1 MYGQPQVLAPM
12 IYKNKLA
19 LANVGSQPS
28 LNIYNKIDGTLIKK
42 INHAEDRKFGGERH
56 GVV

>member
-1 MYGQPQVLAPM
+1 M

-42 INHAEDRKFGGERH
+42 INLHAEDRKFGGETPWG
-56 GVV
+56 GVAIDQSLG